1 LDLQRL
7 RLRLSGLQPERL
19 IVAGVH
25 HEGDQALVA
34 AAERVAAM
42 RDQAPVW
49 RGDDDFRATSWVDA
63 SATDRGLAVHGGA
76 FVIAPR
82 QAMSELLGRSAT
94 EDSVQA
100 VSRLR
105 DRVLTLITIEDA
117 ARYLPQLDTCE
128 LQALRIS
135 VADSGGS
142 PRLTLAAH
150 YKTASL
156 ANDAPACLQKL
167 DRELAQLPTL
177 LAWLARAQVSEGGAS
192 AQLSMGV
199 NSNDIEKLFNELAW
213 ALRSARRA

>member
-1 LDLQRL
+1 
-7 RLRLSGLQPERL
+7 
-19 IVAGVH
+19 
-25 HEGDQALVA
+25 
-34 AAERVAAM
+34 
-42 RDQAPVW
+42 
-49 RGDDDFRATSWVDA
+49 
-63 SATDRGLAVHGGA
+63 VHGGA

-82 QAMSELLGRSAT
+82 QALPELLGKSAT

-117 ARYLPQLDTCE
+117 ARYLPQLETCE

-156 ANDAPACLQKL
+156 ANDAPACLQRL
-167 DRELAQLPTL
+167 GPELGAQLPTL
-177 LAWLARAQVSEGGAS
+177 LAWLVRAQVGEGGAS
-192 AQLSMGV
+192 AQLSTGV